1 MQDIPEYFA
10 DTRKILYILFAN
22 VPFNQSEYLSYDIL
36 TELIYDCLYAM
47 GNRLIFFIIG
57 LFLFF
62 QGKANAQLL
71 PIRIFNVQDGLSQSE
86 VKTIVQDSVGY
97 LWLGTA
103 DGLSRFDGTTFKNF
117 SIHNGLSGNNITT
130 AYMDGDSLIW
140 FGLAQNGITIYNQ
153 KTRKFTPFTYND
165 SIYPNAVTSIT
176 RSKDGAIWIGTLNK
190 GLLRYDGQKLE
201 FLMKIKNSPIT
212 NKNITHLI
220 IDAQNNLWIG
230 TFGGI
235 TIINPQKYLQGGST
249 FYLTP
254 KRGFPAYIIKGIVFD
269 PHGNVWIGTQ
279 SRGLIKASPIKGKAY
294 AYTYKIFDPNSGFP
308 DSHIRS
314 LFLSKNGEL
323 WVGTFNGVVQI
334 SHLDAPNPNFYVI
347 TTANGL
353 GHNRVDAI
361 CEDYEGNIWFG
372 TWGGGACQYT
382 GRYFET
388 YTEKDGLPDKNVWA
402 IYEDSR
408 HTIWFGTEKGLAGFK
423 EIRKTKSI
431 KRTHLFTKSKNFPA
445 KFIFCIIGDGRD
457 GLWLGTNG
465 NGLVHFNPYSGEMQ
479 HYSEKQGLPSNVIIS
494 LGRDR
499 QNNLWIATL
508 DSGLAYL
515 NIKTGKIKKYNT
527 KNGLPTNGFFQIYKD
542 KRGHFW
548 FASKGKGI
556 LRFDGKGFKHFANP
570 TSPFPCTVTSLTQDH
585 QGNFWFGTKSN
596 GVIVIKPGVGIIHH
610 FDQTN
615 GLSGDNIFGI
625 LIDDA
630 NHVWIG
636 DKGGLNRYDPVSK
649 TFKHFGVADGFLG
662 LEPNL
667 NAALKDASNHLW
679 FGTINGAVRFLP
691 EFERSVYVP
700 PKIIINKIRLFYA
713 EDSIPENHKF
723 SYNKNHL
730 TFNFTGFSFTD
741 AKKLKYSFKLV
752 GFDKNW
758 SPPSKVNS
766 ATYSNLPPGKY
777 TFLVKAQ
784 NAQGQWSKYPAQF
797 SFEILPPF
805 WDHWYF
811 TMGVLLMFA
820 LLVYGYL
827 HIRTAQVQRRNRLL
841 EEKVKQRTAELEK
854 QTNNL
859 ARAYVSLKESE
870 TKFRTLTE
878 VTTSAVFIYQ
888 KTRFIYANH
897 ATLNLTGYTLDEL
910 LQLNFWDVVHP
921 DFKEVIKERGLARQ
935 RGEKVP
941 DHYEFKIIRKN
952 GEERWV
958 DFSSRQIT
966 FNGKPAALGTAYDIT
981 DRKKAEEAL
990 KESELQLRTLI
1001 NAMPDIVCFKDGE
1014 GRWIEANEFDLKL
1027 FQIENVPY
1035 KGKKDSELAEF
1046 SPFFK
1051 DAFLACERSDEEAW
1065 KAKQIF
1071 RTEEIIFQPDG
1082 SSKIFDVIKVPIFNE
1097 DGSRKGLV
1105 VIGRDITEMKQVE
1118 EALRSEKERLDAILR
1133 SIHEGV
1139 IATDEKGNIL
1149 FMNQYAE
1156 QILKVEEITHSPINI
1171 TSTGKLYTLSKKEYD
1186 IAKACENIR
1195 KGNSIHSTEP
1205 FILKTAKGHEYL
1217 IEFNCA
1223 PIIRGKNKIIGSV
1236 VTFRDVSEK
1245 HKLEQ
1250 ELFKARKLESLAILA
1265 GGLAH
1270 DFNNILTAIIGN
1282 ISLIKLRMQNANC
1295 PEKLMQLLIK
1305 AEQAS
1310 MRAQGLT
1317 QQLLTFSKGGAPIK
1331 KAATIKELITSTV
1344 EFALRGSKIRYEIDL
1359 PDDLWPVEIDEGQI
1373 SQVVNNLTINAMQ
1386 AMPKGGKFYVKGEN
1400 VKIGD
1405 QNIVSLAPGRY
1416 IKISFRDTGVGITP
1430 ENLHRI
1436 FDPYFTTKKTGSG
1449 LGLASTYS
1457 IIKKHGGHILVES
1470 KPGEGTTFTFY
1481 LPASKKHVKQIVEEG
1496 DIYSIPTV
1504 NARVL
1509 VMDDEAE
1516 IRELIKEVLENMGM
1530 EVLTC
1535 ADGKTAIEIYQKE
1548 MQSSAPIDLV
1558 ILDLTVP
1565 GELGGKETLNELLKI
1580 DPKVK
1585 AIVSSGYSN
1594 DPIMSEYKK
1603 YGFKGVVSKPY
1614 QVNELIVTVQNV
1626 LGQ

>member
-1 MQDIPEYFA
+1 MIVFM
-10 DTRKILYILFAN
+10 R
-22 VPFNQSEYLSYDIL
+22 
-36 TELIYDCLYAM
+36 M
-47 GNRLIFFIIG
+47 GSRRIFFVIG
-57 LFLFF
+57 LLFF
-62 QGKANAQLL
+62 LQEVANAQLL

-86 VKTIVQDSVGY
+86 VKTIIQDSIGY
-97 LWLGTA
+97 LWFGTA

-130 AYMDGDSLIW
+130 AYVDGDSLIW
-140 FGLAQNGITIYNQ
+140 FGLAQNGISIYNQ
-153 KTRKFTPFTYND
+153 KTRKFTPFLYND
-165 SIYPNAVTSIT
+165 SIYPNQVTAIT
-176 RSKDGAIWIGTLNK
+176 RTKDGAIWIGTLYK
-190 GLLRYDGQKLE
+190 GLLRYDGKKLE
-201 FLMKIKNSPIT
+201 HLMNLKHSPIKNIRISYLA
-212 NKNITHLI
+212 K
-220 IDAQNNLWIG
+220 DAHGNLWVG
-230 TFGGI
+230 THGGI
-235 TIINPQKYLQGGST
+235 TIINPEKYLQGGSVY
-249 FYLTP
+249 YLTYQ
-254 KRGFPAYIIKGIVFD
+254 RGFPAFVITGIVFD
-269 PHGNVWIGTQ
+269 NHGNVWIGTM
-279 SRGLIKASPIKGKAY
+279 SRGLIKATPIKGRPY
-294 AYTYKIFDPNSGFP
+294 AYTYRTFNKKSGFP
-308 DSHIRS
+308 DSNIRS
-314 LFLSKNGEL
+314 LFLDRDGCL
-323 WVGTFNGVVQI
+323 WVGTSNGVVQI
-334 SHLDAPNPNFYVI
+334 SHLDISNPPLYRL

-361 CEDYEGNIWFG
+361 YQDYEGNMWFG

-388 YTEKDGLPDKNVWA
+388 YTENDGLPDKNVWA

-423 EIRKTKSI
+423 EEPSTKSL
-431 KRTHLFTKSKNFPA
+431 KRTYLFTRRKGFPA
-445 KFIFCIIGDGRD
+445 RFIFCITGDGHN

-465 NGLVHFNPYSGEMQ
+465 NGLVHLNPYTGKSQRYG
-479 HYSEKQGLPSNVIIS
+479 KKKGLPSNVVIS
-494 LGRDR
+494 IQRD
-499 QNNLWIATL
+499 QKNNLWIATL

-515 NIKTGKIKKYNT
+515 NVKTGKIKKFNT
-527 KNGLPTNGFFQIYKD
+527 HNGLPTNSFFQIYKD
-542 KRGHFW
+542 KQGVLW
-548 FASKGKGI
+548 FASKDKGI
-556 LRFDGKGFKHFANP
+556 IRFDGKKFERFTNP
-570 TSPFPCTVTSLTQDH
+570 TSPFPCTVTTVTRDRK
-585 QGNFWFGTKSN
+585 GNFWFGTRSN

-636 DKGGLNRYDPVSK
+636 DKGGLDRYNPETK
-649 TFKHFGVADGFLG
+649 TFKHFGVTDGFLG

-667 NAALKDASNHLW
+667 NAMLKDTSKHLW

-691 EFERSVYVP
+691 EFERSFYVP

-723 SYNKNHL
+723 SYNKNHF

-741 AKKLKYSFKLV
+741 AKKLRYSFILL

-784 NAQGQWSKYPAQF
+784 NAQGQWSKHPAQF

-811 TMGVLLMFA
+811 TVGVLLLFV

-827 HIRTAQVQRRNRLL
+827 HLRTAQVQRQNRLL
-841 EEKVKQRTAELEK
+841 EEKVRQRTAELEK

-859 ARAYVSLKESE
+859 ARAYASLKESE

-921 DFKEVIKERGLARQ
+921 NFKELIKERGLARQ
-935 RGEKVP
+935 RGEQVP
-941 DHYEFKIIRKN
+941 DHYEFKIVRKN

-966 FNGKPAALGTAYDIT
+966 FEGKSAALGTAYDIT

-1027 FQIENVPY
+1027 FKIENIPY

-1051 DAFLACERSDEEAW
+1051 DVFLACEISDEKAW
-1065 KAKQIF
+1065 KAKKTL
-1071 RTEEIIFQPDG
+1071 RTEKIIPQPNG
-1082 SSKIFDVIKVPIFNE
+1082 SHKIFDVIKVPIFND

-1105 VIGRDITEMKQVE
+1105 VIGRDITEMKKVE
-1118 EALRSEKERLDAILR
+1118 DALRAEKERLDAILR

-1139 IATDEKGNIL
+1139 IATDDKGNIL

-1156 QILKVEEITHSPINI
+1156 QILEFEKIGNSPTNI
-1171 TSTGKLYTLSKKEYD
+1171 IHTGKLYTLSKKEYD
-1186 IAKACENIR
+1186 ITDACERIR
-1195 KGNSIHSTEP
+1195 HGNSIHSTEP

-1386 AMPKGGKFYVKGEN
+1386 AMPKGGNFYVKGEN
-1400 VKIGD
+1400 VRIGD
-1405 QNIVSLAPGRY
+1405 QDIVSLAPGRY
-1416 IKISFRDTGVGITP
+1416 IKISFRDTGIGITP

-1470 KPGEGTTFTFY
+1470 KPGQGTTFTFY
-1481 LPASKKHVKQIVEEG
+1481 LPASEKHVKRTTEENN
-1496 DIYSIPTV
+1496 IHAIPTV

-1509 VMDDEAE
+1509 VMDDETE
-1516 IRELIKEVLENMGM
+1516 IRELIKDVLENMGM

-1548 MQSSAPIDLV
+1548 MQSSTPIDLV

>member
-1 MQDIPEYFA
+1 
-10 DTRKILYILFAN
+10 
-22 VPFNQSEYLSYDIL
+22 
-36 TELIYDCLYAM
+36 M
-47 GNRLIFFIIG
+47 GNRLISFIIG
-57 LFLFF
+57 LFFF
-62 QGKANAQLL
+62 HGLANAQLL

-86 VKTIVQDSVGY
+86 VRTIVQDSVGY
-97 LWLGTA
+97 LWFGTA
-103 DGLSRFDGTTFKNF
+103 DGLSRFDGNTFKNF

-130 AYMDGDSLIW
+130 AYLDGDSLIW

-153 KTRKFTPFTYND
+153 KTRQFTPFAYND
-165 SIYPNAVTSIT
+165 SIYPDKVTSIV
-176 RSKDGAIWIGTLNK
+176 RSQDGAIWIGTLNK

-201 FLMKIKNSPIT
+201 FLMKIKKSPIK
-212 NKNITHLI
+212 NKNITCLVNDKRGH
-220 IDAQNNLWIG
+220 LWIG

-235 TIINPQKYLQGGST
+235 TIINPQKYLGYDDV
-249 FYLTP
+249 FYLIP
-254 KRGFPAYIIKGIVFD
+254 QKGFPAFIIKGIAFD
-269 PHGNVWIGTQ
+269 PYGNVWIGTFA
-279 SRGLIKASPIKGKAY
+279 RGLIKAIPNKGKPY
-294 AYTYKIFDPNSGFP
+294 AYTYKIFNKNSGLP
-308 DSHIRS
+308 DSRIRS
-314 LFLSKNGEL
+314 LFLSRNGDL

-334 SHLDAPNPNFYVI
+334 SQLNTPNPNFYII

-361 CEDYEGNIWFG
+361 CEDYEGNMWFG

-388 YTEKDGLPDKNVWA
+388 YTENDGLPDKNVWA
-402 IYEDSR
+402 IYEDPR

-423 EIRKTKSI
+423 EIHKTKSL
-431 KRTHLFTKSKNFPA
+431 KRTHVFTKSKNFPA
-445 KFIFCIIGDGRD
+445 KFIFCIIGDGGD

-465 NGLVHFNPYSGEMQ
+465 NGLVHFNPYTREMQ
-479 HYSEKQGLPSNVIIS
+479 HYSKKQGMPSNVIIS

-515 NIKTGKIKKYNT
+515 NVRTGAIKRYNT
-527 KNGLPTNGFFQIYKD
+527 KNGLPTNGFFEIYKD
-542 KRGHFW
+542 KKGNFW
-548 FASKGKGI
+548 FASKDKGI
-556 LRFDGKGFKHFANP
+556 LFFDGKKFKRFTNP

-585 QGNFWFGTKSN
+585 QGNFWFGTRSN
-596 GVIVIKPGVGIIHH
+596 GVIVIKPRFGIIHH

-625 LIDDA
+625 LVDHT

-636 DKGGLNRYDPVSK
+636 DKGGLDRYDPTSK
-649 TFKHFGVADGFLG
+649 TFKHFGVTDGFLG

-667 NAALKDASNHLW
+667 NAMLKDHFNHLW

-691 EFERSVYVP
+691 EFERASYVP

-713 EDSIPENHKF
+713 EDSIPANHKF
-723 SYNKNHL
+723 SYSKNHF

-741 AKKLKYSFKLV
+741 AKNLKYSFKLV

-784 NAQGQWSKYPAQF
+784 NAQGQWSKHPAQF

-811 TMGVLLMFA
+811 MVGVLLLFVV
-820 LLVYGYL
+820 LVYGYSHL
-827 HIRTAQVQRRNRLL
+827 RTAQVQRRNRLL

-854 QTNNL
+854 QTSNL
-859 ARAYVSLKESE
+859 AKAYTSLKESE
-870 TKFRTLTE
+870 SKFRTLTE

-888 KTRFIYANH
+888 NTRFIYANH
-897 ATLNLTGYTLDEL
+897 ATQILTGYTLEEL
-910 LQLNFWDVVHP
+910 LQRNFWDVVHP
-921 DFKEVIKERGLARQ
+921 DFKDMIKERGLARQ

-966 FNGKPAALGTAYDIT
+966 FDGKPAALGTAYDIT

-1027 FQIENVPY
+1027 FKIENIPY
-1035 KGKKDSELAEF
+1035 KGKKDSELAKF

-1051 DAFLACERSDEEAW
+1051 DAFLACEISDEEAW
-1065 KAKQIF
+1065 KAKKII
-1071 RTEEIIFQPDG
+1071 RTEEVISQPDG

-1105 VIGRDITEMKQVE
+1105 VIGRDITEMKKVE

-1139 IATDEKGNIL
+1139 IATDDKGNIL

-1156 QILKVEEITHSPINI
+1156 QILDFERNGHSPINI
-1171 TSTGKLYTLSKKEYD
+1171 TRTGELYTLSKKEYN
-1186 IAKACENIR
+1186 ITEACENIR
-1195 KGNSIHSTEP
+1195 HGNSIHSTEP
-1205 FILKTAKGHEYL
+1205 LILKTRKGHEYL

-1295 PEKLMQLLIK
+1295 PEKLMQLLMK

-1386 AMPKGGKFYVKGEN
+1386 AMPNGGSFFVKGEN
-1400 VKIGD
+1400 VQIEE
-1405 QNIVSLAPGRY
+1405 QNIIALPSGRY
-1416 IKISFRDTGVGITP
+1416 IKISFRDTGIGIAP
-1430 ENLHRI
+1430 ENIHRI

-1470 KPGEGTTFTFY
+1470 KPQKGTTFIFY
-1481 LPASKKHVKQIVEEG
+1481 LPASEKHVKGETPSDTIQ
-1496 DIYSIPTV
+1496 SIPNV
-1504 NARVL
+1504 KARVL
-1509 VMDDEAE
+1509 VMDDENE
-1516 IRELIKEVLENMGM
+1516 IRELIKDVLENMGM

-1535 ADGKTAIEIYQKE
+1535 ADGKTAIEIYRKA
-1548 MQSSAPIDLV
+1548 MQSSVRIDLV

-1565 GELGGKETLNELLKI
+1565 GELGGKETLTELLKI
-1580 DPKVK
+1580 DPQVK

>member
-1 MQDIPEYFA
+1 
-10 DTRKILYILFAN
+10 
-22 VPFNQSEYLSYDIL
+22 
-36 TELIYDCLYAM
+36 M
-47 GNRLIFFIIG
+47 GNRLILFIVG
-57 LFLFF
+57 LFLFLI
-62 QGKANAQLL
+62 GRTNAQLL

-86 VKTIVQDSVGY
+86 VKVIVQDSVGY
-97 LWLGTA
+97 LWFGTA
-103 DGLSRFDGTTFKNF
+103 DGLSRFDGTAFKNF

-130 AYMDGDSLIW
+130 AYVDGDSLIW
-140 FGLAQNGITIYNQ
+140 FGLAQNGISIYDQ
-153 KTRKFTPFTYND
+153 KTRKFTPFAYND
-165 SIYPNAVTSIT
+165 SIYPNTVTSII
-176 RSKDGAIWIGTLNK
+176 RSKDGAIWIGTLKK

-201 FLMKIKNSPIT
+201 FLMKAKDFPVK
-212 NKNITHLI
+212 NKNISYLFN
-220 IDAQNNLWIG
+220 DQNGNLWIG
-230 TFGGI
+230 TYGGI
-235 TIINPQKYLQGGST
+235 TIINPEKYHFGGKVH
-249 FYLTP
+249 YLTP
-254 KRGFPAYIIKGIVFD
+254 NRGFPGFVVKGITAD
-269 PHGNVWIGTQ
+269 ARGNFWIATLAK
-279 SRGLIKASPIKGKAY
+279 GLIKASPVKDKAY
-294 AYTYKIFDPNSGFP
+294 TFTYKVFDKNSGMPNSYI
-308 DSHIRS
+308 HS
-314 LFLSKNGEL
+314 LFLDRKGDL
-323 WVGTFNGVVQI
+323 WVGTLGGVVQI
-334 SHLDAPNPNFYVI
+334 SHIDTPNPNFYVI

-361 CEDYEGNIWFG
+361 CQDYEGNMWFG

-388 YTEKDGLPDKNVWA
+388 YTPNDGLPDKNVWA
-402 IYEDSR
+402 IYEDAR
-408 HTIWFGTEKGLAGFK
+408 HTIWFGTEKGLVGFK
-423 EIRKTKSI
+423 EDPKTKILTQIYPLASPKSI
-431 KRTHLFTKSKNFPA
+431 LA
-445 KFIFCIIGDGRD
+445 KFIFCITGDGKD
-457 GLWLGTNG
+457 GLWIGTNG
-465 NGLVHFNPYSGEMQ
+465 NGLVHFNPQTGKIR
-479 HYSEKQGLPSNVIIS
+479 HYRKEDGLPSTKIIS
-494 LGRDR
+494 VKRD
-499 QNNLWIATL
+499 QKNNLWIATL

-515 NIKTGKIKKYNT
+515 NVKTGKTKKYNIQ
-527 KNGLPTNGFFQIYKD
+527 NGLPTNGFFDIYKD
-542 KRGHFW
+542 QNGHLW
-548 FASKGKGI
+548 FASRDKGI
-556 LRFDGKGFKHFANP
+556 IRYDGQQFKRFTNP
-570 TSPFPCTVTSLTQDH
+570 TSPFPCSVTTLTQD
-585 QGNFWFGTKSN
+585 QEGNFWFGTKSN
-596 GVIVIKPGVGIIHH
+596 GVIVIKSGIGIIHH

-615 GLSGDNIFGI
+615 GLSGDNIFCI
-625 LIDDA
+625 LVDNA

-636 DKGGLNRYDPVSK
+636 DKGGLDRYDIVNKS
-649 TFKHFGVADGFLG
+649 FKHFGVTDGFLG

-667 NAALKDASNHLW
+667 NAVLKDASDHLW

-691 EFERSVYVP
+691 EYERSSYVP

-713 EDSIPENHKF
+713 EDSIPPNHKF

-741 AKKLKYSFKLV
+741 AKNLKYSFKLV

-777 TFLVKAQ
+777 IFLVRAQ
-784 NAQGQWSKYPAQF
+784 NSQGQWSKHPAQF

-811 TMGVLLMFA
+811 MVGLFGLF
-820 LLVYGYL
+820 LFLIYGYL

-859 ARAYVSLKESE
+859 AKAYASLKESE
-870 TKFRTLTE
+870 TKFRTLAE
-878 VTTSAVFIYQ
+878 ATTSAVFIYQ
-888 KTRFIYANH
+888 DTHFIYANH
-897 ATLNLTGYTLDEL
+897 ATLTLTGYSLDEL
-910 LQLNFWDVVHP
+910 LKLNFWDVVHF
-921 DFKEVIKERGLARQ
+921 DFRALIKERGLARL

-966 FNGKPAALGTAYDIT
+966 FNGEPAALGTAYDIT

-1014 GRWIEANEFDLKL
+1014 GHWIEANEFDLKL

-1035 KGKKDSELAEF
+1035 KGKKDSELAKF

-1051 DAFLACERSDEEAW
+1051 DAFLTCEVSDEKAW
-1065 KAKQIF
+1065 KAKKII
-1071 RTEEIIFQPDG
+1071 RTEETISQPDG
-1082 SSKIFDVIKVPIFNE
+1082 SSKIFDVIKVPIFNK

-1105 VIGRDITEMKQVE
+1105 VIGRDITEMKKVE

-1139 IATDEKGNIL
+1139 IATDDKGNIL

-1156 QILKVEEITHSPINI
+1156 HILEVEEETRAPINI
-1171 TSTGKLYTLSKKEYD
+1171 TQAGKLYTLSKKEYN
-1186 IAKACENIR
+1186 ITNACENIQR
-1195 KGNSIHSTEP
+1195 GNSIHSTEP
-1205 FILKTAKGHEYL
+1205 LILRTQKGHEYL

-1223 PIIRGKNKIIGSV
+1223 PIVRDKNKIIGSV

-1282 ISLIKLRMQNANC
+1282 ISLIKLRMQKANC
-1295 PEKLMQLLIK
+1295 PEKLMQLLMK

-1386 AMPKGGKFYVKGEN
+1386 AMPNGGNFYVKGEN
-1400 VKIGD
+1400 VQID
-1405 QNIVSLAPGRY
+1405 EQNIISLAPGRY
-1416 IKISFRDTGVGITP
+1416 IKISFRDTGTGIAP
-1430 ENLHRI
+1430 ENIHRI

-1470 KPGEGTTFTFY
+1470 KPQKGTTFTFY
-1481 LPASKKHVKQIVEEG
+1481 LPASEKHVKKTNDEE
-1496 DIYSIPTV
+1496 DIHTIPTV
-1504 NARVL
+1504 HARVL

-1516 IRELIKEVLENMGM
+1516 IRELIKDVLENMGM

-1535 ADGKTAIEIYQKE
+1535 ADGKTAIEIYRRE

-1565 GELGGKETLNELLKI
+1565 GELGGKETLQELLKI
-1580 DPKVK
+1580 DPKIK

-1614 QVNELIVTVQNV
+1614 QINELIVTVQNV